1 MAKKKYIGAAGD
13 YAKYEI
19 AVIKA
24 LAKLLKKPYK
34 KVIETVNLD
43 QSLLDIISK
52 NFDKKVSVSNCAK
65 QLKAALIAK
74 TSKTKTPLQAFVDI
88 LSKLPKKEQPKKYV
102 LPLKFPATVSIGK
115 VKKPNNYHSDKNS
128 HNVKINVMSGLKQV
142 INNSFYLDKVV
153 SILNHLEK
161 DIENLNISLKE
172 KGLSQI
178 EKNHIKVFLKNRKKQ
193 FSIAKKSLN
202 TFASF
207 R

>member
-1 MAKKKYIGAAGD
+1 MAKKRYIGAAGD

-74 TSKTKTPLQAFVDI
+74 TAKTKTPLQAFVDI

-115 VKKPNNYHSDKNS
+115 VKKPNNYHSDKHS
-128 HNVKINVMSGLKQV
+128 HNVKINVLSGEISKGRQKLIDNLKYLYGKLAADYVSAIKASDKKNILKQMNL
-142 INNSFYLDKVV
+142 IK
-153 SILNHLEK
+153 K
-161 DIENLNISLKE
+161 DIIK
-172 KGLSQI
+172 LS
-178 EKNHIKVFLKNRKKQ
+178 K
-193 FSIAKKSLN
+193 
-202 TFASF
+202 
-207 R
+207 